1 MIAAKGASASGA
13 GGLARQ
19 SSPSD
24 AARSMP
30 RHDAPAS
37 SEHPSRGAALVANEA
52 ASAVPAQVHPL
63 ERSALPKN
71 LFLKELLREKRR
83 SDRSLSPLSIVVYQI
98 DDKIAA
104 KPRDIARLLELLD
117 GAKRETDILGHAG
130 NDLIAVLCP
139 YTDEQGIKGFT
150 RKIDSQMS
158 ELPFA
163 AICATYP
170 DQVFDSIASGAPTR
184 PELATILDAPVAY
197 SQSDG
202 YALKRSLDLAGAIV
216 ALVLCAPLMLIAAL
230 MVATTSRG
238 PIIFKQQRLGKGGK
252 PFTFYKFRSMV
263 TNADDSVHREFVAN
277 LIKAKETDARPG
289 ESGSAP
295 YKLEND
301 PRVTRVGRFL
311 RKTSI
316 DELPQLFSVLKGDM
330 TLVGP
335 RPPIPYETSLYQP
348 WHLRRLVTVKPGIT
362 GLWQVAGRSSV
373 SFNEMVRMD
382 LRYIRDCSLTLDLK
396 ILFKTLAVVVGGKG
410 AV

>member
-1 MIAAKGASASGA
+1 MSA
-13 GGLARQ
+13 R
-19 SSPSD
+19 
-24 AARSMP
+24 
-30 RHDAPAS
+30 
-37 SEHPSRGAALVANEA
+37 
-52 ASAVPAQVHPL
+52 VHSL
-63 ERSALPKN
+63 ERSALPRN
-71 LFLKELLREKRR
+71 LFLKELHREKRR
-83 SDRSLSPLSIVVYQI
+83 SDRSLSSLSIVVYQI
-98 DDKIAA
+98 DDKKAT
-104 KPRDIARLLELLD
+104 KPRDVARLLELLD

-139 YTDEQGIKGFT
+139 YTDEQGIKEFT
-150 RKIDSQMS
+150 RKIDSQIP
-158 ELPFA
+158 ELPFEA
-163 AICATYP
+163 VFATYP
-170 DQVFDSIASGAPTR
+170 DQMFDTIASIVPAR
-184 PELATILDAPVAY
+184 PGLATILDAPVAHA
-197 SQSDG
+197 QSDG
-202 YALKRSLDLAGAIV
+202 YALKRSLDLVGAIV
-216 ALVLCAPLMLIAAL
+216 AMVLCAPLMLIAAV

-238 PIIFKQQRLGKGGK
+238 PVIFKQQRLGKGGK

-277 LIKAKETDARPG
+277 LINAKETDAKPTDG
-289 ESGSAP
+289 GSTP

-311 RKTSI
+311 RRTSI

-330 TLVGP
+330 ALVGP

-396 ILFKTLAVVVGGKG
+396 ILFKTLVVVVSGKG

>member
-1 MIAAKGASASGA
+1 M
-13 GGLARQ
+13 
-19 SSPSD
+19 
-24 AARSMP
+24 
-30 RHDAPAS
+30 
-37 SEHPSRGAALVANEA
+37 
-52 ASAVPAQVHPL
+52 PAQVHQL

-71 LFLKELLREKRR
+71 LFLKELHREKRR
-83 SDRSLSPLSIVVYQI
+83 SDRSLSPLSIVVYPI
-98 DDKIAA
+98 DDKKAT
-104 KPRDIARLLELLD
+104 KPRDLASLLELLD

-139 YTDEQGIKGFT
+139 YTDEQGIKEFA
-150 RKIDSQMS
+150 RKIDAQMS
-158 ELPFA
+158 ELPFE

-170 DQVFDSIASGAPTR
+170 DQVFDTIASIVPAR
-184 PELATILDAPVAY
+184 PELARILDAPVAHA
-197 SQSDG
+197 QSDG

-216 ALVLCAPLMLIAAL
+216 ALVLCAPLMLIAAV

-238 PIIFKQQRLGKGGK
+238 PIIFKQQRLGQGGK

-277 LIKAKETDARPG
+277 LINAKEADAQSAEG
-289 ESGSAP
+289 GSAP
-295 YKLEND
+295 YKLDND

-335 RPPIPYETSLYQP
+335 RPPIPYETALYQP
-348 WHLRRLVTVKPGIT
+348 WHLRRLVSVKPGIT

-373 SFNEMVRMD
+373 TFNEMVRMD
-382 LRYIRDCSLTLDLK
+382 LRYIRDCSLMLDLE
-396 ILFKTLAVVVGGKG
+396 ILLKTLVVVVTGKG